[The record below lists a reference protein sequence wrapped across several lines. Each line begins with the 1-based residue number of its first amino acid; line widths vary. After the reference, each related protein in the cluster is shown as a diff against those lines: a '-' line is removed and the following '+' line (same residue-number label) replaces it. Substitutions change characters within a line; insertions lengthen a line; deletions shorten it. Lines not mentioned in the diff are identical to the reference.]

1 MAKKKSKSIRP
12 SIASGKPKDHSS
24 KKAALGPMN
33 FGWNTTS
40 GIGNINTSA
49 YRNSYSNMGIS
60 AGNCGDIPQYFL
72 IMNENNGG
80 IFYWPVTLKEKYEF
94 YRYFARTDPFVKRA
108 VEYHTDLPMSKL
120 MLRMPKM
127 KDEKKRDM
135 ILRKYEHMMKRVRLS
150 DKLHSMLYEKNVL
163 GNAFIFCEFDEEN
176 KEWGKLVILPP
187 EEIIIS
193 RYPMSDQAKV
203 MYQPEILNQIMRRYS
218 VPVDSYERYVEWLD
232 SLDQSERAV
241 MQNVPYELTKQIIEN
256 RGVLVMDTDPFSGDE
271 GHKVGSFVYHF
282 SDKRH
287 DYYDLGVSP
296 LECVLNSLIIK
307 EHLKYTQISLSSRNM
322 TPRNKI
328 TAPDIGDEALMDLR
342 NEVDLSMQNPDYSI
356 VTNYDFQWEVIGAE
370 NRLIDL
376 SREYETIENQMIAG
390 LGVTREL
397 LTGEG
402 MYSGSKISA
411 ELMNTRYLIERERI
425 ISFIE
430 NSLFLPMAEE
440 NGFYEID
447 EWGNKTYF
455 YPRVSFTRLSI
466 RDNAEVFDSLYQL
479 YQKGSLP
486 IDPILELFN
495 LDSDEVHEKL
505 KRDQFTI
512 KDSTYNEM
520 MRGIYSSAAD
530 QVLEKSDLVNQI
542 INYMTGPN
550 GEPLKNT
557 EDVEEESD
565 EDMIS
570 ETDDLNLSND
580 DADNEEQKHSEA
592 EHENESI
599 EESEDNVSEI
609 EAPSDIQQTNDF
621 KQNIKVN
628 TQDNEGKE
636 QIDVSEIEDR
646 PPEMKVK
653 HQENVEEIL

>member
-1 MAKKKSKSIRP
+1 MAKKKSTLKP
-12 SIASGKPKDHSS
+12 SVASGKPQDHSQ

-80 IFYWPVTLKEKYEF
+80 IFYWPVTLKEKFEWF
-94 YRYFARTDPFVKRA
+94 RYWARTDPFVKRA

-127 KDEKKRDM
+127 KDEKKRNM
-135 ILRKYEHMMKRVRLS
+135 ILKKYEHMMRRVKLS
-150 DKLHSMLYEKNVL
+150 DKLHSMLYEKNVI
-163 GNAFIFCEFDEEN
+163 GNAFVFCEFDEDN

-203 MYQPEILNQIMRRYS
+203 MYQPEILNQVMRRCS
-218 VPVDSYERYVEWLD
+218 IPVESYERYSEWLD
-232 SLDQSERAV
+232 NLDPSEKAV
-241 MQNVPYELTKQIIEN
+241 MQNVSYELTKQIIEN
-256 RGVLVMDTDPFSGDE
+256 RGVLVMDTDPFSGDT

-328 TAPDIGDEALMDLR
+328 TAPDIGDEALLELR
-342 NEVDLSMQNPDYSI
+342 NEIDLSMQNPDYSI

-376 SREYETIENQMIAG
+376 SREYEVIENQMIAG

-411 ELMNTRYLIERERI
+411 ELMNTRYLIERERMI
-425 ISFIE
+425 DFVE

-440 NGFYEID
+440 NGFYEVD

-455 YPRVSFTRLSI
+455 YPRLSFTRLSI

-495 LDSDEVHEKL
+495 LDSEEVHEKL

-530 QVLEKSDLVNQI
+530 QILERSDLVNQMI
-542 INYMTGPN
+542 EYMTGPN
-550 GEPLKNT
+550 EQPLKNT
-557 EDVEEESD
+557 ENSEEPEDTGD
-565 EDMIS
+565 ED
-570 ETDDLNLSND
+570 EGFDFGDTG
-580 DADNEEQKHSEA
+580 EEMEQTPPPEEA
-592 EHENESI
+592 EE
-599 EESEDNVSEI
+599 NVSEI
-609 EAPSDIQQTNDF
+609 EAPAEAMEEPTSEEASTEITEEPAEVT
-621 KQNIKVN
+621 IKPPK
-628 TQDNEGKE
+628 TTTTKTEGV
-636 QIDVSEIEDR
+636 DEIEA
-646 PPEMKVK
+646 PEVQVK
-653 HQENVEEIL
+653 QPENVEEIL